1 MLKFFRGIRKKL
13 LHEGKTANYLKYT
26 IGEIVLVVIGILI
39 ALQINN
45 WNENRKNRIK
55 EKAILKELHKD
66 FSKNLE
72 EFYPIKQAQLNTFNS
87 GEIVFRN
94 IRTLHLQASRDSV
107 FRYATGMFG
116 GYPYHPSN
124 GVVESLIS
132 TGDINLIRNDTLRK
146 YLVSWKDVLY
156 DYSED
161 VAIDRELWA
170 YQIEPY
176 VIQHGDFLN
185 VSSDKNKKLLTD
197 TVFINMLVRKQF
209 FNRNIVDAM
218 QGSDGLEHYLKEI
231 TRLSESKNDTE

>member
-1 MLKFFRGIRKKL
+1 MIKLFRNIRKKL
-13 LHEGKTANYLKYT
+13 ATEGKAIGYMRYA

-87 GEIVFRN
+87 GKIVFRN
-94 IRTLHLQASRDSV
+94 IKKLHLPKSKDSV
-107 FRYATGMFG
+107 LRNATGMFG

-170 YQIEPY
+170 NQIEPY
-176 VIQHGDFLN
+176 VIKHGDFLN
-185 VSSDKNKKLLTD
+185 ISSDKNKKLLMD

-209 FNRNIVDAM
+209 FNKNIVNAM
-218 QGSDGLEHYLKEI
+218 QGEDGLEHYLKEI
-231 TRLSESKNDTE
+231 TRLSKPKTDYE